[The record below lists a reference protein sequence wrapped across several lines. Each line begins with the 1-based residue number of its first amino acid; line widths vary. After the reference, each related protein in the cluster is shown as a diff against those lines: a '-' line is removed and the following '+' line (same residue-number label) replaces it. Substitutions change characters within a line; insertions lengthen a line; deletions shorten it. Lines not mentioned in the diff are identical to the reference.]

1 MPLLKIWDLEQKDK
15 KTGSPVLLRSV
26 KVQHGNRPHPVCEV
40 RYALVSRLP
49 DTLLKVSTIA
59 LSNSLAHLAV
69 GLADGTVLLYRH
81 LSSSLQSS
89 SSLTSLPKPRVI
101 HESPTE
107 PITGLGFRE
116 ASEDVPHIYLF
127 IVTTNRT
134 LTYMAS
140 ARGSGASS
148 ATVVDEVG
156 CGLGCATMDWQGKE
170 IIVARDEAIY
180 LCGTDGR
187 GACYAFEGAIHVS
200 KANIFL
206 LTDLLTGHKSS
217 VQSHLNYL
225 VIVSPPMTVSAS
237 HASATVRH
245 FAARSSTSADITK
258 LTVFDVENKFVAY
271 SGTFTEGV
279 KDIFCEWG
287 QIFVLS
293 NDGKVSEWLNS
304 TRLKLT

>member
-1 MPLLKIWDLEQKDK
+1 M
-15 KTGSPVLLRSV
+15 
-26 KVQHGNRPHPVCEV
+26 
-40 RYALVSRLP
+40 
-49 DTLLKVSTIA
+49 
-59 LSNSLAHLAV
+59 SNNLTHLAV

-127 IVTTNRT
+127 IVTINRT
-134 LTYMAS
+134 LAYLAS
-140 ARGSGASS
+140 AKGSGTAS

-156 CGLGCATMDWQGKE
+156 CGLGCATMDWQEKE
-170 IIVARDEAIY
+170 MIVARDEAIY

-187 GACYAFEGAIHVS
+187 GACYAFEGILHDPQPELPLLIHLYMHS
-200 KANIFL
+200 LI
-206 LTDLLTGHKSS
+206 GHKSS

-225 VIVSPPMTVSAS
+225 VIVSPPITVSAS

-245 FAARSSTSADITK
+245 FAARSSASADITK
-258 LTVFDVENKFVAY
+258 LTVFDVENKFIAY

-279 KDIFCEWG
+279 KDVFCEWG

-293 NDGKVSEWLNS
+293 NDGKVSQINDVALG
-304 TRLKLT
+304 